1 MSAWVLRAVGL
12 GALVVVLRVLLGLL
26 MGSLPTYGTL
36 WRAACLLVIVA
47 VAVTWGIRDARSTS
61 GTDLTVRWLAAG
73 IAAGLGSG
81 AVCLILDYVPGIEL
95 GGSGVL
101 FELTSAASFI
111 MLLIFLP
118 ALAGVGY
125 GHARAGRPAKAAPA
139 PVSEPEFAPAQ

>member
-36 WRAACLLVIVA
+36 WRAVCLGVIVA
-47 VAVTWGIRDARSTS
+47 VAVTWGVRDARSAS

-81 AVCLILDYVPGIEL
+81 AVCLVLDNVPGIEL
-95 GGSGVL
+95 GDAGAL
-101 FELTSAASFI
+101 FELTSAAAFI

-125 GHARAGRPAKAAPA
+125 GHARSGRSAKARAA
-139 PVSEPEFAPAQ
+139 TVSEPELAPAR